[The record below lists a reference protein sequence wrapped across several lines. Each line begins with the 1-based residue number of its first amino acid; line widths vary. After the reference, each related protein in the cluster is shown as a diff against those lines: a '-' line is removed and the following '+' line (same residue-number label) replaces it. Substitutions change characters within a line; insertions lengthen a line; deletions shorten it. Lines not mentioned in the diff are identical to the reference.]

1 MHSHLFTFKTRFL
14 FTVGAEV
21 GGTSSV
27 FIQWSPTRTPAN
39 HLFETTLTEIDSKS
53 NLIIQFE
60 RCKSSTKM
68 NRLDTKLLAN
78 IIGHLR
84 LVDRIKMRLVAKK
97 FKKVVDS
104 IYLPK
109 DLVLAT
115 DNDFFNR

>member
-1 MHSHLFTFKTRFL
+1 
-14 FTVGAEV
+14 
-21 GGTSSV
+21 
-27 FIQWSPTRTPAN
+27 
-39 HLFETTLTEIDSKS
+39 
-53 NLIIQFE
+53 
-60 RCKSSTKM
+60 M

-97 FKKVVDS
+97 FKKVVDF